1 MYSPKIASNLI
12 PEIYRAARTRK
23 MPMTTLVNEAIADYL
38 ARLRDADHDL
48 APLSLPRAPG
58 CDDTPPAA
66 PADRVGRPS
75 GSRAACGTRG

>member
-12 PEIYRAARTRK
+12 PEIHRAARTRK

-48 APLSLPRAPG
+48 APLSLPRASG

-66 PADRVGRPS
+66 PADRPDRSPG
-75 GSRAACGTRG
+75 GQFTRGTGG